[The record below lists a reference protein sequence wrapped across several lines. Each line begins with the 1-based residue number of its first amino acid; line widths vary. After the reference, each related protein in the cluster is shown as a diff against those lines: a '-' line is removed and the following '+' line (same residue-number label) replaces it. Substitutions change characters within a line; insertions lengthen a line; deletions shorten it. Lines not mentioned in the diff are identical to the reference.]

1 MPAYRLERDSVQWG
15 FNKSRAKVQIFGGGY
30 ANGKT
35 TAAAV
40 KALECVANYP
50 GSNGLIGRAT
60 YPKLK
65 DTIQR
70 EFLRWC
76 PADWIGRRPTRDDNT
91 CYMVNG
97 TVVNFRYIQQRGKL
111 AEDGSST
118 SNLLSATYDWIIVD
132 QIEDPEI
139 TFKDF
144 LDLAG
149 RLRGSTPYRP
159 PGDEDPTMPS
169 TGPRWLVVTANPT
182 HNWFYT
188 EVVQPLLLYNARK
201 TKTEKLMVDEKT
213 GEPIVELFES
223 DTYANRANLEDD
235 YIRMLEAMYKG
246 PMRER
251 YLKGKWAAFEGLV
264 HSVFDPAQHTLT
276 RDQALAYMDDCLR
289 RHVRLRVVE
298 GYDFGIAVPSCYMFG
313 FVDDFG
319 RVIILDG
326 YYKAEFGYTDQPKE
340 IKAIRAQ
347 YVGRLNVTNPIEAD
361 PAIFKRMATAGY
373 KDTTKTIQQL
383 LSMDSGLQFRPAVS
397 DVLNGIAKV
406 NSYLNG
412 LPSLSHIVTG
422 DTPSPLF
429 YIVDH
434 LEWFQ
439 NEIGAYYWR
448 KNPFGMRIDEPQDH
462 DDHAMNVMK
471 YIISRLPNPS
481 QIVLPADKLPPQ
493 WMYWREMDPGQYLQ
507 QQRLNR
513 RAV

>member
-1 MPAYRLERDSVQWG
+1 MPAYRLERDSVQEG
-15 FNKSRAKVQIFGGGY
+15 FNQSRAKIQIFGGGY

-40 KALECVANYP
+40 KALQCVSNYP

-70 EFLRWC
+70 EFFRWC
-76 PADWIGRRPTRDDNT
+76 PPDWVLRKPSKDDNT
-91 CYMVNG
+91 CHMING

-149 RLRGSTPYRP
+149 RLRGNTPYRP
-159 PGDEDPTMPS
+159 PGPDDDTMPNS
-169 TGPRWLVVTANPT
+169 GPRWMIVTSNPT

-188 EVVQPLLLYNARK
+188 EVVQPYLLWK
-201 TKTEKLMVDEKT
+201 SKGVKTEKLMVDEDTK
-213 GEPIVELFES
+213 EPIIELFES
-223 DTYANRANLEDD
+223 STYENRANLEDD
-235 YIRMLEAMYKG
+235 YIKMLEAMYKG
-246 PMRER
+246 PMRDR

-264 HSVFDPAQHTLT
+264 HPAFDPSRHTVT
-276 RDQALAYMDDCLR
+276 RDQAIMHLDDQLR
-289 RHVRLRVVE
+289 KHVKLKVIE
-298 GYDFGIAVPSCYMFG
+298 GYDFGLVVPSCYMFG
-313 FVDDFG
+313 FVDELG
-319 RVIILDG
+319 RILILDG
-326 YYKAEFGYTDQPKE
+326 FYQTEFDYTEHAEA
-340 IKAIRAQ
+340 IKAIRRQ
-347 YVGRLNVTNPIEAD
+347 YAGRLVVTDPIIAD
-361 PAIFKRMATAGY
+361 PSIFRRQVVAGM

-383 LSMDSGLQFRPAVS
+383 LSDGTNLWFRPGLS
-397 DVLNGIAKV
+397 DTISGIAKV

-412 LPSLSHIVTG
+412 LPYVPHMFTG
-422 DTPSPLF
+422 ETPGPLF

-439 NEIGAYYWR
+439 NEIGGYYWK
-448 KNPFGMRIDEPQDH
+448 KNPFGMRIDEPVDK
-462 DDHAMNVMK
+462 DDHAMDVMK
-471 YIISRLPNPS
+471 YMISRLPSPS
-481 QIVLPADKLPPQ
+481 EIRLPQEKLPPQ
-493 WMYWREMDPGQYLQ
+493 WMFWKEMDPEEYKRVIHTG
-507 QQRLNR
+507 RMP
-513 RAV
+513 A